1 MSARLFL
8 KRLSWQAGK
17 SGFIPVL
24 VALASLALAG
34 ARVRAADEVQYN
46 RDIRPIL
53 SENCFAC
60 HGPDSAS
67 RKAGLRLDQREVAIK
82 KEAFVPGKP
91 DESEL
96 IQRINSNEKREMMPP
111 PVTKKRLTAA
121 QKHLLKRW
129 IAAGA
134 KYEPHWSLIPPK
146 RPALPVVKDSAWC
159 RNPIDRFTLAAM
171 EKHGLRPAPEADR
184 RTLARRLSLDLIGL
198 PPGPDEVETFV
209 NDRRPDAYEHFVDH
223 LFKSPHYGEH
233 RARYWLDAARY
244 ADSNGIH
251 FDNYREMFSYR
262 DWVID
267 AFNRNKPFD
276 QFTVEQLAG
285 DLLPNRTLD
294 QQIATGFSRCNITTN
309 EGGAINEEYL
319 VLYTR
324 DRTETAAQVWLGM
337 TAGCAVCHD
346 HKYDPLTIREFY
358 SMSAFFNNTTQNAM
372 DGNVADTPPVV
383 FVPGRD
389 DRPRWEVLAKELAE
403 FKAQE
408 EVRKK
413 AARPSFERWA
423 AEATTAQINNLVP
436 GDDLQLHAP
445 LDEGMGNTVN
455 ISVDGKSRPVT
466 LDSITWTKGKIGARA
481 FTVRTGKAIEVPE
494 VGNFEK
500 DQAFSVGAWV
510 RIADAVQTGA
520 VLARMDNTKN
530 YRGWDLWVEN
540 RRVGMHI
547 INNWPDN
554 ALRVTTKML
563 VPAGQWVHVF
573 ATYDGSGRAA
583 GVKLYVNGAL
593 QPVEVNT
600 DKLTQTIRAP
610 VPLKIGQRHMNQG
623 LKNLGVQ
630 DVRLYGHA
638 LSGPEVEQITRSTPL
653 VSVVAK
659 TADKRTPAETGQ
671 LFDWWLAYQD
681 EGSRALRGRLTTLQQ
696 EEAAIKARGTVAH
709 VMQERPKEAMA
720 YVLFRGDYDKRRD
733 PVKAGTPAALPPMSP
748 DLPHNRLGFA
758 RWLLRPENPLTARVT
773 VNRFWQEIFG
783 TAIVRTAGDF
793 GVAGELPSHPELL
806 DWLAVEFRD
815 SGWDMQ
821 RVFRLLVTSATYRQ
835 SAAVSPQ
842 ALEKDP
848 QNRLLSHAPRYR
860 MDAEMIRDYA
870 LAASGLLVRK
880 IGGPSVKPYQPE
892 GVWEAVG
899 MIGSNTREYKQ
910 DHGDRLYRRSMYTLW
925 KRAAPPASM
934 DILNAPNRETC
945 AVRRERTDTPL
956 QALVTL
962 NDPQFVEAA
971 RNLAQ
976 LALKRGGTKTES
988 RLDLMAR
995 RLIARPLRA
1004 EEVRIVQTGLK
1015 DLLTH
1020 YRSHGE
1026 DARKLITVGES
1037 RADPSLDVPTLAAWT
1052 MLANEMLNLDE
1063 VLNK

>member
-1 MSARLFL
+1 VFS
-8 KRLSWQAGK
+8 
-17 SGFIPVL
+17 
-24 VALASLALAG
+24 SLAIVGLP
-34 ARVRAADEVQYN
+34 VRAADDLQYN

-82 KEAFVPGKP
+82 KEAIIPGKP
-91 DESEL
+91 NESEL
-96 IQRINSNEKREMMPP
+96 VQRIFSKDKHERMPP
-111 PVTKKRLTAA
+111 AVTKKVLSAS
-121 QKHLLKRW
+121 QKDLLKRW

-134 KYEPHWSLIPPK
+134 KYEPHWSLIAPK
-146 RPALPVVKDSAWC
+146 RPPLPAVKDAAWC
-159 RNPIDRFTLAAM
+159 RNAIDRFILTKL
-171 EKHGLRPAPEADR
+171 EQNGLRPAPEADR
-184 RTLARRLSLDLIGL
+184 RTLARRLSLDLTGL
-198 PPGPDEVETFV
+198 PPEPDEVEAFV
-209 NDRRPDAYEHFVDH
+209 NDRRPDAYEHYVDH

-251 FDNYREMFSYR
+251 FDNYREIYSYR

-267 AFNRNKPFD
+267 AFNHNMPFD
-276 QFTVEQLAG
+276 EFTIEQLAG

-324 DRTETAAQVWLGM
+324 DRTETVGQVFLGM

-346 HKYDPLTIREFY
+346 HKYDPLPMRDFY
-358 SMSAFFNNTTQNAM
+358 SMSAFFNNTTQQAM

-383 FVPGRD
+383 FVPSRD
-389 DRPRWEVLAKELAE
+389 DRPRWEALTRDLTALGGQL
-403 FKAQE
+403 KA
-408 EVRKK
+408 RKK
-413 AARPSFERWA
+413 AAHSEYEAWLTNARPDLLTSL
-423 AEATTAQINNLVP
+423 IP
-436 GDDLQLHAP
+436 GAGLQLHAP
-445 LDEGMGNTVN
+445 LSEGMGNMVQLT
-455 ISVDGKSRPVT
+455 IAGQPRSVT
-466 LDSITWTKGKIGARA
+466 LDSGVSWTKGTIAPLA
-481 FTVRTGKAIEVPE
+481 FTVRPGKSVETPE
-494 VGNFEK
+494 VGDFER
-500 DQAFSVGAWV
+500 DHGFSVGAWV
-510 RIADAVQTGA
+510 KIPKGRQTGA
-520 VLARMDNTKN
+520 LVARMDNTQR

-540 RRVGMHI
+540 NRIATHI
-547 INNWPDN
+547 VNTWPDN
-554 ALRVTTKML
+554 ALKVISKSAL
-563 VPAGQWVHVF
+563 KPGQWAHVF
-573 ATYDGSGRAA
+573 MTYDGSGKAA
-583 GVKLYVNGAL
+583 GVKFYVNGAL
-593 QPVEVNT
+593 QAVDVFT
-600 DKLTQTIRAP
+600 DKLTQTIRTA
-610 VPLKIGQRHMNQG
+610 VPFKIGQRHMSDRLNG
-623 LKNLGVQ
+623 AALQ
-630 DVRLYGHA
+630 DLRVYDRTLAG
-638 LSGPEVEQITRSTPL
+638 SEVEHIARTTPL
-653 VSVVAK
+653 LAVLTK
-659 TADKRTPAETGQ
+659 PADKRSADEKNQ
-671 LFDWWLAYQD
+671 LYDGWLMLLDAPSQ
-681 EGSRALRGRLTTLQQ
+681 ALKARVDTLKQ
-696 EEAAIKARGTVAH
+696 EEAGMRTRGTVAH
-709 VMQERPKEAMA
+709 VMQERPQEPMA
-720 YVLFRGDYDKRRD
+720 YILFRGDYDKRRD
-733 PVKAGTPAALPPMSP
+733 PVKAATPSALPPMPP
-748 DLPHNRLGFA
+748 DYPHNRLGFA

-783 TAIVRTAGDF
+783 TGIVRTAGDF

-821 RVFRLLVTSATYRQ
+821 KLFKLMVTSATYRQ
-835 SAAVSPQ
+835 SAAVTPH

-870 LAASGLLVRK
+870 LAASGLLVRE

-976 LALKRGGTKTES
+976 LALKQGGKKIDG
-988 RLDLMAR
+988 RLDVMAR
-995 RLIARPLRA
+995 RLLARPLRP
-1004 EEVRIVQTGLK
+1004 EEIQVARASLK
-1015 DLLTH
+1015 DLLAH
-1020 YRSHGE
+1020 YRAHVD
-1026 DARKLITVGES
+1026 DARKLISVGES
-1037 RADPSLDVPTLAAWT
+1037 RPDPSLEPSTLAAWT